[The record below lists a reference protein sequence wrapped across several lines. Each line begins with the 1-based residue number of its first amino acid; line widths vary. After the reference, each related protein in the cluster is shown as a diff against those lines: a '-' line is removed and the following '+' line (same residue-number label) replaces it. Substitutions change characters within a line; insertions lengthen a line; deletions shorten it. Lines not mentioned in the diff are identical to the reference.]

1 MLHIVF
7 GVALT
12 VVFFFLNILGWMHM
26 LPLYITSPLLF
37 VSILFTI
44 SRFNH
49 RKTFK
54 GF

>member
-1 MLHIVF
+1 MLQMIL
-7 GVALT
+7 GLASIL
-12 VVFFFLNILGWMHM
+12 FFFVLNILGWMQM

-37 VSILFTI
+37 ISILFTI
-44 SRFNH
+44 NRFNH